1 MPEALRK
8 TAYAE
13 LCADARIDLDDGA
26 EVRLE
31 RLWVKGRTEEMMR
44 LSWWKNGRMIPR
56 PADLS
61 ERQLIQ
67 LIDRGIQD
75 KVLTPFFLR
84 QLLMVMERNAEMI
97 LDE

>member
-13 LCADARIDLDDGA
+13 LCAEASVELGGGA

-31 RLWVKGRTEEMMR
+31 RLWVKGRAEEVMR
-44 LSWWKNGRMIPR
+44 LSWWKAGRMVPR

-61 ERQLIQ
+61 EAQLIT
-67 LIDRGIQD
+67 LLERGIAAG
-75 KVLTPFFLR
+75 VLTPFFLR
-84 QLLMVMERNAEMI
+84 QLLMVMERNAEAV
-97 LDE
+97 LEE

>member
-1 MPEALRK
+1 MPDALRK

-13 LCADARIDLDDGA
+13 LCADARLELGGGA

-31 RLWVKGRTEEMMR
+31 RLWVKGRAEETMR
-44 LSWWKNGRMIPR
+44 LSWWKNGRMVPR

-61 ERQLIQ
+61 EAQLIT
-67 LIDRGIQD
+67 LIERGING

-84 QLLMVMERNAEMI
+84 QLLMVMERNAEAI
-97 LDE
+97 LEE